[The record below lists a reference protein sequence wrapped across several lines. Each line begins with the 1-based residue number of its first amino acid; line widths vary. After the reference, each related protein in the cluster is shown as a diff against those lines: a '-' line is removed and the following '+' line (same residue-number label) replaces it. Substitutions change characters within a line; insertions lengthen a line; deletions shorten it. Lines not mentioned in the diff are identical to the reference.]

1 MDSNASTSSFPTNIN
16 QLVAE
21 TFEHYNNVQYD
32 NGSNRSY
39 ANSLIAILKKHRLWP
54 NIKVKKYKNNDD
66 LVLLHNNYKMGDVY
80 SYKELYEQCRSVVLD
95 FSLSNNNV
103 VVTYAN
109 SVPERISYHKC
120 LSEIYQEGDIV
131 IEAFDG
137 TIITV
142 YNYKGEW
149 HFGTSSCPDAN
160 SSKFSHPSK
169 SHGNM
174 FDEILYNFYSRTEGG
189 IARIISE
196 EELAQLSTGTLSS
209 EDISRRLRDAF
220 VSNLDPSMAYEFLIV
235 HHENIHIVDYK
246 EMLGPDYKEMVH
258 INTKNR
264 ATLIEDVEL
273 LPIDSLVKLGVKSPG
288 RFKTVDEGY
297 FYINSQRFC
306 YGLIVKKIVNGVA
319 KLYKVSTDAIN
330 RREETDPCHPNLWMN
345 ILSVYMKN
353 KQDYTI
359 KDYIANYNP
368 NMVFP
373 IDNNGKSIDA
383 TYLVHTII
391 SSMKDMLYSY
401 YVSTTIYYP
410 KFARY
415 KMNKEMDKQFAP
427 IIQYHLAQLRN
438 LQVTTFKDKMI
449 KAQNVYF
456 YLCQCNDVKNIK
468 TLIQYFASNP
478 INEMHPRA
486 SMCFAIMN
494 SLIS

>member
-1 MDSNASTSSFPTNIN
+1 MDSNTSTSNFPTNIN

-21 TFEHYNNVQYD
+21 TFEHYNNLGD
-32 NGSNRSY
+32 NNGSY
-39 ANSLIAILKKHRLWP
+39 ANSLIAILKKYRLLP
-54 NIKVKKYKNNDD
+54 NIKVKKYKNNDE

-95 FSLSNNNV
+95 FTLSNNNV

-109 SVPERISYHKC
+109 SIPERISYNKYMEEYFDQENDIC
-120 LSEIYQEGDIV
+120 L
-131 IEAFDG
+131 EAYDG

-160 SSKFSHPSK
+160 SSKFSHPTK

-174 FDEILYNFYSRTEGG
+174 FDEILYKFYKGTGDIGEY
-189 IARIISE
+189 
-196 EELAQLSTGTLSS
+196 ELNMLSY
-209 EDISRRLRDAF
+209 EDISRKLRSSF
-220 VSNLDPSMAYEFLIV
+220 VSNLDPNMAYEFIV
-235 HHENIHIVDYK
+235 IHHENVHIINYK
-246 EMLGPDYKEMVH
+246 DILGPDYMELFH

-264 ATLIEDVEL
+264 STLTEDIALTPIDTLIH
-273 LPIDSLVKLGVKSPG
+273 LGVKYPM
-288 RFKTVDEGY
+288 RFDSIQEGY
-297 FYINSQRFC
+297 AYINTNLYS
-306 YGLIVKKIVNGVA
+306 YGLIVKKNVNGVA
-319 KLYKVSTDAIN
+319 KLYKISTDVIN
-330 RREETDPCHPNLWMN
+330 HREETDPCHPNLWMN

-353 KQDYTI
+353 KQDYTV
-359 KDYIANYNP
+359 KDYIANYSP
-368 NMVFP
+368 NMVLP
-373 IDNNGKSIDA
+373 IDNNGKNIDA
-383 TYLVHTII
+383 TYLSHTII
-391 SSMKDMLYSY
+391 SSIKDMLYSY

-415 KMNKEMDKQFAP
+415 KMNKDMDKQFAP

-438 LQVTTFKDKMI
+438 LQVTTFKEKMI
-449 KAQNVYF
+449 KPQNVYF